1 MIELKG
7 GFTTEDQRLDRIPS
21 YDPRN
26 EDYPASTLL
35 AGVPK
40 LRRRS
45 WRLYAYLDQGAEGAC
60 VEFGWAHEL
69 NAQPISVPAMTLRQ
83 IVAAHDIYFPAQ
95 RIDEWPGGAYPGAN
109 PFYEGTSVLAG
120 AKITK
125 QLGYIDA
132 YYWAKDGGE
141 VAQVVSNVGPVVL
154 GLNWHEGMSRPTKS
168 GVIAPTGRV
177 LGGHC
182 VAATALKRI
191 GDEWYIGGPNSWG
204 RDWGDMGRWWM
215 ELSAFIELFRRRGD
229 GCVPVGRKR

>member
-7 GFTTEDQRLDRIPS
+7 GFKTEDQRLDRLPS

-26 EDYPASTLL
+26 ANFPATALL
-35 AGVPK
+35 VGDAP

-45 WRLYAYLDQGAEGAC
+45 WRLYSYLDQGAEGAC

-69 NAQPISVPAMTLRQ
+69 NAQPFSVKSKTVRKLVKEHA
-83 IVAAHDIYFPAQ
+83 IYFPAQ

-125 QLGYIDA
+125 ELGFIES
-132 YYWAKDGGE
+132 YYWTKSGYE
-141 VAQVVSNVGPVVL
+141 VAQVVAQRGPVVL
-154 GLNWHEGMSRPTKS
+154 GLNWHEGMSNPSKS
-168 GVIAPTGRV
+168 GIITPTGRV

-182 VAATALKRI
+182 VAATALKRLA
-191 GDEWYIGGPNSWG
+191 DEWYIGGPNSWG
-204 RDWGDMGRWWM
+204 KDWGDKGRWWM
-215 ELSAFIELFRRRGD
+215 ELSQFENLFSSRGD